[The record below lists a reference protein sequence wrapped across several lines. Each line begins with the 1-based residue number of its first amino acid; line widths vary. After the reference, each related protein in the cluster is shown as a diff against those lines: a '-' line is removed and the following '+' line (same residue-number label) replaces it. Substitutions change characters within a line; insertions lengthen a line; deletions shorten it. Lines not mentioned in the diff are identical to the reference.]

1 MKKLKFIK
9 FPSITFLD
17 TWKNKI
23 KEKTAAVKKKADAK
37 MQSDEMLSLAEKLK
51 LHRTREHMKSILIV
65 TAVLVV
71 VTVLIVYNRV
81 RVFDGYRVVSSVE
94 RSDDAATSYVRLKNR
109 ILKCNPNGVTCVNDS
124 DEVQW
129 NVTFTMQSPIV
140 DVCDSS
146 VVVGDQRGN
155 AVYVFNKNG
164 EIGHFEVEHTLIK
177 VRVSNQGVVAA
188 ILEDGDVTWVNVYD
202 SQGTLLVK
210 NKTTMNITGYP
221 VDIDLS
227 ADGRKLMV
235 SYLGMDNND
244 VVSKVAFYNFST
256 VGQSEADYLV
266 NSAEYSSMVVPE
278 VCFLEGNYAVAF
290 RDNGIVFFSGRQV
303 PEERDEILVE
313 QEIIS
318 AFHNEKYVGIVT
330 PSDEE
335 EQKHKYKLQIFRSN
349 GSRCGVKYFDMEYTD
364 IAISGEEILMH
375 NTTEIEVYGI
385 SGRKK
390 ASIEY
395 EKPIIDMRKV
405 GGLRRYDVFTPDST
419 DRIKIK

>member
-1 MKKLKFIK
+1 MKRLKFIK
-9 FPSITFLD
+9 LPSITFLD

-23 KEKTAAVKKKADAK
+23 KERTAADRKKADIK
-37 MQSDEMLSLAEKLK
+37 MQSDEMLSLTEKLK
-51 LHRTREHMKSILIV
+51 LHRIREHIKVILIV
-65 TAVLVV
+65 TAVLIT
-71 VTVLIVYNRV
+71 VTALVVYNRIHV
-81 RVFDGYRVVSSVE
+81 RNGYQVISSVE
-94 RSDDAATSYVRLKNR
+94 RTDDAATSYVRLKNC
-109 ILKCNPNGVTCVNDS
+109 ILKCNPNGVTCVNGS
-124 DEVQW
+124 NEVQW

-140 DVCDSS
+140 DVCGST

-155 AVYVFNKNG
+155 TVYVFDKNG
-164 EIGHFEVEHTLIK
+164 EIGHFEVEHTLTK

-188 ILEDGDVTWVNVYD
+188 VLEDGEVTWVNVYD

-210 NKTTMNITGYP
+210 NKTSMNITGYP

-227 ADGRKLMV
+227 SDGRKLMV

-256 VGQSEADYLV
+256 IGQSETDYLV
-266 NSAEYSSMVVPE
+266 NQAEYSGMVVPE
-278 VCFLEGNYAVAF
+278 VCFLDRNYAVAF
-290 RDNGIVFFSGRQV
+290 RDNGMIFFSGRQV
-303 PEERDEILVE
+303 PEEGEEVLVE

-330 PSDEE
+330 PSDEK
-335 EQKHKYKLQIFRSN
+335 EQKHKYKLQIFRCD

-364 IAISGEEILMH
+364 ISVLGEEILMH

-395 EKPIIDMRKV
+395 EKPIIDIMRV
-405 GGLRRYDVFTPDST
+405 GGQRKYDVFTTEST